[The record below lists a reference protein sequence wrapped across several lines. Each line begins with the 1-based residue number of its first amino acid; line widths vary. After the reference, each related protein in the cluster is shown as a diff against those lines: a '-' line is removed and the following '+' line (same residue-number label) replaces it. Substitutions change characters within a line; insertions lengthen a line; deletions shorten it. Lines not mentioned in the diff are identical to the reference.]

1 MAIKRAKSNPIV
13 ILDVVIAGIEQDFKS
28 RYEGTGDQRKP
39 VLDPATGEVVK
50 DYVGRRLDLQTGMP
64 NSDFLELRV
73 SSDFDGV
80 QFSVGEQRLIVA
92 EYSEYDFNG
101 RSGSILKW
109 LADVSPAQAEQW
121 AKSLKQASQG

>member
-1 MAIKRAKSNPIV
+1 MAIKRAKSNPVV
-13 ILDVVIAGIEQDFKS
+13 ILDVVIAGIEQDFKA

-39 VLDPATGEVVK
+39 VLDANGEVVK

-64 NSDFLELRV
+64 NSDYLEMRV

-80 QFSVGEQRLIVA
+80 QFGVGEQRLIVA

-109 LADVSPAQAEQW
+109 LADVTPAQVDSW
-121 AKSLKQASQG
+121 RSLVKAAQG